1 MTKTPT
7 YKWWVVAM
15 LWFVCFFNYA
25 DRQAVFSV
33 FPVLKEQYGF
43 TPEELSITAQ
53 ANELLVEGRKA
64 EDQSRRFLHRGI
76 AQAPFSRHFEL
87 ADFVKVIAAS
97 YENGLLTIEL
107 EREIPEAMKPR
118 RVSIATPRAMNAPRE
133 ERLKRA
139 AE

>member
-1 MTKTPT
+1 LAPYDIESVGEDCYRITMA
-7 YKWWVVAM
+7 VA
-15 LWFVCFFNYA
+15 
-25 DRQAVFSV
+25 
-33 FPVLKEQYGF
+33 GF